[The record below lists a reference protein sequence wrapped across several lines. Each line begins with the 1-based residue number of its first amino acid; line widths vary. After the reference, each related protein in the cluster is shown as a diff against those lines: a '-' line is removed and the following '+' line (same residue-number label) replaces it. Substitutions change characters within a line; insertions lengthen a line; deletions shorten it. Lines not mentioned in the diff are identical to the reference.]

1 MRCANIDQCSLNT
14 VLIWTFP
21 ESVGTVVSHLTL
33 TPETF
38 IFCFSTTTTKAYGSC
53 IDEYEADI
61 TRERSPVA
69 RRKFAFHWMSALQAL
84 KVIFV
89 YGFWAHS
96 QNVVKFAYIFGG
108 SNCSSACHKR
118 KGTKYRKL
126 TRLKQD
132 ERASPEIQK
141 CVFWYLPWPK
151 IGLCLAECGWPVSG
165 NLRWTT
171 AANFS
176 IHWHVVVSFE
186 KKVWN
191 YIFTDR
197 LAVSRLR

>member
-38 IFCFSTTTTKAYGSC
+38 FFCFSTTTRKAYGSC
-53 IDEYEADI
+53 IDEYEANI
-61 TRERSPVA
+61 SRERSPG
-69 RRKFAFHWMSALQAL
+69 RPKIAFHWMLGLQMSC
-84 KVIFV
+84 VFPSFV
-89 YGFWAHS
+89 PSAHS
-96 QNVVKFAYIFGG
+96 QNVVKFPYMFCG
-108 SNCSSACHKR
+108 SNFSSACHKR
-118 KGTKYRKL
+118 EGTKYKKS
-126 TRLKQD
+126 TRLKHD
-132 ERASPEIQK
+132 EPAFPEIQK
-141 CVFWYLPWPK
+141 CVSWYLPWPK
-151 IGLCLAECGWPVSG
+151 IGLRLAESCGWLVSG
-165 NLRWTT
+165 KLRWTT
-171 AANFS
+171 AANS
-176 IHWHVVVSFE
+176 IIHWHVIVSFE